1 MNRILQAFLLI
12 SIVLSPAI
20 GQEPDTARVFPQS
33 DTALILQQ
41 PDTAR
46 VDTARVSYQLDSTR
60 FARQLDSL
68 RFAHQLDSLRT
79 AYRLDSIRTA
89 HQLDSIRV
97 SQRTDSLRVSQHSD
111 SLRVSQRSDST
122 FQVAERDLRLA
133 DTLMVKEPDL
143 SHSPYKAI
151 MYALVLPGL
160 GQGYNKRY
168 FKIPIVYAA
177 LGGVGYAIVFNT
189 KMYRESS
196 YNYALTPDN
205 TNERYIR
212 YWRRNVELSYIGLI
226 LVYALQVVDA
236 YVDAQL
242 YNWDVNENLSLRVAP
257 SLQPMMSPVSVN
269 RHVYGFT
276 CSIDFKRR

>member
-20 GQEPDTARVFPQS
+20 GQEPDTARVFQQP
-33 DTALILQQ
+33 DTALMLQQ

-46 VDTARVSYQLDSTR
+46 IFQKPETSRVFQPP
-60 FARQLDSL
+60 
-68 RFAHQLDSLRT
+68 
-79 AYRLDSIRTA
+79 
-89 HQLDSIRV
+89 
-97 SQRTDSLRVSQHSD
+97 D
-111 SLRVSQRSDST
+111 SLRVSQRSEST
-122 FQVAERDLRLA
+122 FQVAERDLRHA
-133 DTLMVKEPDL
+133 DTLMVKEPDI

-160 GQGYNKRY
+160 GQGYNKKY

-177 LGGVGYAIVFNT
+177 LGGIGYAIGFNT

-196 YNYALTPDN
+196 YNYALSPDA

-212 YWRRNVELSYIGLI
+212 YWRRNMELSYIGLI

-242 YNWDVNENLSLRVAP
+242 YNWDVNEDLSLRVAP
-257 SLQPMMSPVSVN
+257 SLQPMMSPVSVTG
-269 RHVYGFT
+269 HVYGFT
-276 CSIDFKRR
+276 CSIDFKGR